1 MPINNQDF
9 TKPQL
14 DVPNLKVLEDQLNYE
29 HMMNKKLSQYAQ
41 YCTDPQLK
49 NVCQQG
55 SQKHNQNFNSLLNYL
70 NSHQ

>member
-1 MPINNQDF
+1 MN
-9 TKPQL
+9 TKAQL
-14 DVPNLKVLEDQLNYE
+14 DAPNLKVLEDQLNYE
-29 HMMNKKLSQYAQ
+29 CMMNKKLIQYAE

-55 SQKHNQNFNSLLNYL
+55 GQKHNQNFNNLLNYL